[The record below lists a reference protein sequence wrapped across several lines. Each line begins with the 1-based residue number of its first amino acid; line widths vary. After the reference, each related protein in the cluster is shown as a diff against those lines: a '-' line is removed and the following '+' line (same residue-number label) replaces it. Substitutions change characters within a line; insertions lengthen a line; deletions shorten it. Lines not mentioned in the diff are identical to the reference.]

1 MKLTRQD
8 YILAGGQALLWI
20 TLWLIP
26 PAIDFFIRFNP
37 SSAFEVWKINTG
49 FITPLAI
56 VFTANFYV
64 LVPYLLYRDRKM
76 LFGLMNL
83 LLITGA
89 NLWIFSPKADFP
101 DEWRSG
107 MYMVAFGAF
116 FLHLLVVGCAVGFRY
131 IVRWGDMQMRLKE
144 ERQKNAEAELAWL
157 KNQLNPH
164 FLFNTLNN
172 ISSLV
177 QIDQDTAQESIGQLS
192 DLLRYTL
199 YESNHELVP
208 VEGEIEFMNNYIEL
222 MRLRCNELATVEVDL
237 QIPIK
242 PMRIVP
248 LLFISLIEN
257 AFKHGV
263 NSRKSSFVRIRF
275 KAEGDDLVFTCENS
289 DHPKPDVNR
298 SGSGIGLE
306 NLRRRLDLAYP
317 GRYRY
322 DQALRGNSYFV
333 QITLP
338 VKMLEDFV
346 SRTPYL
352 RLAASFNDPVL
363 ALSTLRESS
372 VDVLFLDI
380 QMPDL
385 DGLNLSRMVPPG
397 TRVIFTTAFKEYAFD
412 SYEVNALDFLL
423 KPIRYHKFLGAAEKA
438 RQWFEMSSV
447 KEERGSLFVRV
458 DSQLRQVEISRILY
472 VTGLKDYVMIYLEG
486 EARPLITHVTMK
498 AMEEMLS
505 TGRFMR
511 VHRSYIVALD
521 KIRSVD
527 RNNCVY
533 IGKEIIHVT
542 DAYKEAFNAY
552 LKAAQP
558 S

>member
-1 MKLTRQD
+1 MKTLTCMIVD
-8 YILAGGQALLWI
+8 
-20 TLWLIP
+20 
-26 PAIDFFIRFNP
+26 D
-37 SSAFEVWKINTG
+37 E
-49 FITPLAI
+49 PLA
-56 VFTANFYV
+56 
-64 LVPYLLYRDRKM
+64 
-76 LFGLMNL
+76 
-83 LLITGA
+83 
-89 NLWIFSPKADFP
+89 
-101 DEWRSG
+101 
-107 MYMVAFGAF
+107 
-116 FLHLLVVGCAVGFRY
+116 
-131 IVRWGDMQMRLKE
+131 
-144 ERQKNAEAELAWL
+144 
-157 KNQLNPH
+157 
-164 FLFNTLNN
+164 
-172 ISSLV
+172 
-177 QIDQDTAQESIGQLS
+177 
-192 DLLRYTL
+192 
-199 YESNHELVP
+199 
-208 VEGEIEFMNNYIEL
+208 
-222 MRLRCNELATVEVDL
+222 
-237 QIPIK
+237 
-242 PMRIVP
+242 
-248 LLFISLIEN
+248 
-257 AFKHGV
+257 
-263 NSRKSSFVRIRF
+263 
-275 KAEGDDLVFTCENS
+275 
-289 DHPKPDVNR
+289 
-298 SGSGIGLE
+298 
-306 NLRRRLDLAYP
+306 
-317 GRYRY
+317 
-322 DQALRGNSYFV
+322 
-333 QITLP
+333 

-438 RQWFEMSSV
+438 RQWCEMSSV

-498 AMEEMLS
+498 AMEEMLPS
-505 TGRFMR
+505 GRFMR